1 MTHTDQTSSPKS
13 SLRSVTEP
21 THVGGGGSPTPQQPI
36 ALAALVQCRGRS
48 LLQLWGCFQV
58 WKALLDVMLWQGPP
72 ICCSPHPLKGTLHL
86 QGTES
91 VLKEQSSCV
100 KCGGED
106 CKALCE
112 VLKTG
117 KTITELNLY
126 GMPASLSDAH
136 ALSVPLWTRLCS

>member
-1 MTHTDQTSSPKS
+1 
-13 SLRSVTEP
+13 
-21 THVGGGGSPTPQQPI
+21 
-36 ALAALVQCRGRS
+36 
-48 LLQLWGCFQV
+48 
-58 WKALLDVMLWQGPP
+58 MLWQGPP
-72 ICCSPHPLKGTLHL
+72 IRCSPRPLNGTLHL

-100 KCGGED
+100 KCVGKD

-126 GMPASLSDAH
+126 DMPASLSDAH
-136 ALSVPLWTRLCS
+136 AWSVPGDRV